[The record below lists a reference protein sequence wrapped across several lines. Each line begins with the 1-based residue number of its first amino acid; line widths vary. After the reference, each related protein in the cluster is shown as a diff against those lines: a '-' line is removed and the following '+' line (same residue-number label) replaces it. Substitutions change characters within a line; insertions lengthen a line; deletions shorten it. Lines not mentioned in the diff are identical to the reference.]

1 MDNWLYC
8 MKIAIMWL
16 PFLFLALAVANI
28 LGELLDHIFDGKE
41 GEYRG

>member
-1 MDNWLYC
+1 MSDWIFC
-8 MKIAIMWL
+8 MKIAIIWL
-16 PFLFLALAVANI
+16 PFLCLALAVANI